1 MEELTRSRLIKVSIR
16 TSLAVM
22 LLFIV
27 SVALGS
33 QPSKTAWQRI
43 VFKPGGVTVLA
54 EKADS
59 PQKRSQGLMNRASLG
74 QKEGMI
80 FNFEE
85 NGYQTFWMYNTRVP
99 LTIIF
104 LNDRLKIV
112 DIQDMQ
118 PCVQSNPDLC
128 RTYTSRGV
136 ARYAIEVNQG
146 FAEKHGIKI
155 GDQVIIEKAE

>member
-1 MEELTRSRLIKVSIR
+1 
-16 TSLAVM
+16 M
-22 LLFIV
+22 LFFIV
-27 SVALGS
+27 SAVLAS
-33 QPSKTAWQRI
+33 QPSKTTRQRI
-43 VFKPGGVTVLA
+43 VFRPGGVMVLA

-59 PQKRSQGLMNRASLG
+59 PQKRAQGLMNRTSLG

-80 FNFEE
+80 FHFEE
-85 NGYQTFWMYNTRVP
+85 SGYQTFWMYNTRLP

-118 PCVQSNPDLC
+118 PCAQSNPDLC
-128 RTYTSRGV
+128 RTYTSRGA

-146 FAEKHGIKI
+146 FAEEYGIKI